1 MRTLIILCVLIAGAV
16 PLLAQAEVRITD
28 PPLYAVVHPG
38 QTVSVKVSAEGGPFK
53 VVMLVAPDR
62 TEIKGNPVLD
72 SPPYEFSFTVPA
84 SFPTM
89 GNIGGGVLGA
99 PAQGPPVTANMVID
113 IEMPDAP
120 KAISVDSSDIEVHFG
135 GGLPI
140 QVFGRYSDGAQVRL
154 TNSTQTKYEVDNPK
168 VISVGA
174 TGFVTAIAE
183 GTATVTVRHLGLE
196 ATVRVKVVKD

>member
-1 MRTLIILCVLIAGAV
+1 MRTLTILCAVMAGAV
-16 PLLAQAEVRITD
+16 RLLGQAELRITD

-53 VVMLVAPDR
+53 GVMLVAPDR
-62 TEIKGNPVLD
+62 TEINGKPVVD
-72 SPPYEFSFTVPA
+72 SPPYEFSFTIPA

-89 GNIGGGVLGA
+89 GNLIGGVIGS

-113 IEMPDAP
+113 IEMPGAP
-120 KAISVDSSDIEVHFG
+120 KAIEVDSNDIEVHLG

-140 QVFGRYSDGAQVRL
+140 QVFGKYNDGAQVRL
-154 TNSTQTKYEVDNPK
+154 TNSSQTKYSVDNPK
-168 VISVGA
+168 AISVGA
-174 TGFVTAIAE
+174 TGWVTPIAE
-183 GTATVTVRHLGLE
+183 GTATVTVRHMGLE